1 MADAA
6 RRPEASSR
14 ADRPL
19 SCGRG
24 AGSKSLR
31 QSPPRSRFRGVP
43 LGADREAERDGKIG
57 KMTAKIDA
65 MLALRSD
72 GRLLVGRDRIAI
84 LEAVAQHGS
93 ITEAARAL
101 GFSYKTAWDAVSA
114 INNLMPRPVLLTKAG
129 GRRGGGAVLTEEGLR
144 LIAAFRRLEEKL
156 SRLST
161 LIAEEGLDGPT
172 DLLFWS
178 VAMKTSA
185 RNVFHCTVTDI
196 RRAPVNVE
204 VVLKVSPAHSITAVI
219 TNDSAD
225 DLGIVVGREAMALV
239 KASFVMLTRPAPGLR
254 LSTPNRIEGLVIE
267 RIDGGVNSEVVID
280 LGDGKTLTSI
290 VTRQGA
296 DEMEIRSGA
305 PVCAFFNTSQ
315 VILAVD

>member
-1 MADAA
+1 
-6 RRPEASSR
+6 
-14 ADRPL
+14 
-19 SCGRG
+19 
-24 AGSKSLR
+24 
-31 QSPPRSRFRGVP
+31 
-43 LGADREAERDGKIG
+43 
-57 KMTAKIDA
+57 MTAKIDA

-114 INNLMPRPVLLTKAG
+114 INNLMPRPVLVTKAG
-129 GRRGGGAVLTEEGLR
+129 GRRGGGAALTEEGER
-144 LIAAFRRLEEKL
+144 LIAAFRRLEDKL
-156 SRLST
+156 SRIST

-185 RNVFHCTVTDI
+185 RNAFHCIVTEV

-204 VVLKVSPAHSITAVI
+204 VVLKVSPTHSIVAII
-219 TNDSAD
+219 TNESAEN
-225 DLGIVVGREAMALV
+225 LGIEVGREAVALV
-239 KASFVMLTRPAPGLR
+239 KASFVMLTRPAPHLR
-254 LSTPNRIEGLVIE
+254 LSTTNRIEGTVLE
-267 RIDGGVNSEVVID
+267 RIDGSVNSEIILD
-280 LGDGKTLTSI
+280 LGDGKTLTAI
-290 VTRQGA
+290 VTRASA
-296 DEMEIRSGA
+296 DALELGPGITA
-305 PVCAFFNTSQ
+305 CAFFNESQ